1 MDRKE
6 ETESLI
12 SNIPIKESEIVGVGQ
27 KMKGMTALVF
37 CLFFLVTS
45 ATNVQLLQQRISDFA
60 LNSLTCGSAFL
71 ISTCSL
77 VATRQWPVIARE
89 EWISTSLY
97 SLNNFVWPVTLYI
110 DVRLLPTATVESI
123 IQASNITFG
132 IVLFYFFL
140 GEKPTLFVLLSSVL
154 CISGII
160 SVIQP
165 DFIFNLGNQNK
176 IQDIGGI
183 NGTNGTS
190 GVEVNE
196 GEAEN
201 IAQVVFKYLIAVVS
215 GLTYCADIVIL
226 KKRPYLNDH
235 MTAVLFWSFLSN
247 TVLSVIIM
255 LIFERPCIPTGS
267 YDILNIVLHCLC
279 FAILWPFYMYAV
291 KYISGNTC
299 NIIFSMNVVL
309 MLIAQYTILSSVLPG
324 KRNWI
329 EVLGVVLVLSGSTLT
344 SVMEVCQQF
353 SSRYN

>member
-1 MDRKE
+1 MDRSE
-6 ETESLI
+6 ETERLMQDV
-12 SNIPIKESEIVGVGQ
+12 PIKENGTVGVVQ
-27 KMKGMTALVF
+27 KMKGLTAFVL
-37 CLFFLVTS
+37 CLFFIVSS
-45 ATNVQLLQQRISDFA
+45 AINVQLLEQRISDFA

-71 ISTCSL
+71 MSICSL
-77 VATRQWPVIARE
+77 VVTRQWPIIARE
-89 EWISTSLY
+89 EWISTTVY
-97 SLNNFVWPVTLYI
+97 ALNNFVWPVTFYI
-110 DVRLLPTATVESI
+110 AVRYLPTATVESI

-140 GEKPTLFVLLSSVL
+140 GEKPTVFVLLSSVL

-165 DFIFNLGNQNK
+165 DFIFNSENQTK
-176 IQDIGGI
+176 IQEIQEI
-183 NGTNGTS
+183 NGTNETS
-190 GVEVNE
+190 GVEINE
-196 GEAEN
+196 GEEVN
-201 IAQVVFKYLIAVVS
+201 SAQVVFQYLIPVIS
-215 GLTYCADIVIL
+215 GMTYCADIVIL

-255 LIFERPCIPTGS
+255 LIFETPRLPTGP

-279 FAILWPFYMYAV
+279 FALLWPFYMYAV

-299 NIIFSMNVVL
+299 NIIYSMNVVL
-309 MLIAQYTILSSVLPG
+309 MLIAQYTILSSILPG

-344 SVMEVCQQF
+344 SVMEVCQQI
-353 SSRYN
+353 SSKFG

>member
-1 MDRKE
+1 MSLFPCCFGYKCPVAAAKNLRFCPKLSHLWIGFPYFHMQPCGNKTMASDRQRRVDQHITVC
-6 ETESLI
+6 TEQL
-12 SNIPIKESEIVGVGQ
+12 
-27 KMKGMTALVF
+27 
-37 CLFFLVTS
+37 CL
-45 ATNVQLLQQRISDFA
+45 A
-60 LNSLTCGSAFL
+60 C
-71 ISTCSL
+71 
-77 VATRQWPVIARE
+77 
-89 EWISTSLY
+89 Y
-97 SLNNFVWPVTLYI
+97 SLH
-110 DVRLLPTATVESI
+110 RCETV
-123 IQASNITFG
+123 ANSNRGVHHSSQQHYFWNCF
-132 IVLFYFFL
+132 VLFFFL

-154 CISGII
+154 CITGII

-176 IQDIGGI
+176 IQEIDGI

-190 GVEVNE
+190 GAELNE
-196 GEAEN
+196 GEGVN
-201 IAQVVFKYLIAVVS
+201 SAQVVFKYLIAVVS
-215 GLTYCADIVIL
+215 GVTYCADIVIL

-247 TVLSVIIM
+247 TALSVIIM
-255 LIFERPCIPTGS
+255 LIFETPCLPTGS

-309 MLIAQYTILSSVLPG
+309 MLIAQYTILSSILPG

-344 SVMEVCQQF
+344 SVMEICQQLWK
-353 SSRYN
+353 